1 MLNGSRDQ
9 RYFDVRFYNRLLD
22 SAAEQRSKSKATQA
36 EAMRL
41 VRRELIAAGTDAPPT
56 DLKRLAKHLGVQR
69 VAIVPLAMRGR
80 LMLSGSDVEIEINGD
95 LDEWSR
101 RHTIAHELVHLV
113 LEKDRVAMARAAGS
127 NVKKRIAHGLIE
139 QLCDLGA
146 DEILLPREWL
156 AEKLKRSRPSM
167 DLVVHIS
174 NHLDLPVDF
183 VATRIVNLGL
193 QPWRTI
199 WCGRSK
205 RKSYL
210 VKSAPAWDE
219 LFLAGLDILDADES
233 PVTKCWDHNEVEK
246 GTVVI
251 RIHGELHDFP
261 SHCLKIAHDS
271 VFGILYTGS
280 R

>member
-1 MLNGSRDQ
+1 
-9 RYFDVRFYNRLLD
+9 
-22 SAAEQRSKSKATQA
+22 
-36 EAMRL
+36 
-41 VRRELIAAGTDAPPT
+41 
-56 DLKRLAKHLGVQR
+56 
-69 VAIVPLAMRGR
+69 
-80 LMLSGSDVEIEINGD
+80 
-95 LDEWSR
+95 
-101 RHTIAHELVHLV
+101 
-113 LEKDRVAMARAAGS
+113 
-127 NVKKRIAHGLIE
+127 
-139 QLCDLGA
+139 
-146 DEILLPREWL
+146 
-156 AEKLKRSRPSM
+156 
-167 DLVVHIS
+167 
-174 NHLDLPVDF
+174 VDF